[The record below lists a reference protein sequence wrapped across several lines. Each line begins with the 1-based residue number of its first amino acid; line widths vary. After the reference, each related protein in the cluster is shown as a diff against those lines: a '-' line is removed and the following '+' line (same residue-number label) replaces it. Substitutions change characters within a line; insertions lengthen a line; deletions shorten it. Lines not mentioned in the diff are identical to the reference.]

1 MKIAIVTDDNETIS
15 HHFGRATKYS
25 VFTIDDGQ
33 IITRELRE
41 KVNHRDFQREGL
53 EGPHQHQ
60 NDPRGRGF
68 GRHSGEKHKRMFA
81 TISDC
86 QILLAR
92 GMGQGAYN
100 GLQQMGIQPIITDI
114 PEIVKRCKQLSKRAL
129 RIIRSD
135 CIEWRDLHKV
145 FPVF

>member
-1 MKIAIVTDDNETIS
+1 MKIAAVTDDNQTIS
-15 HHFGRATKYS
+15 QHFGRAMKYS
-25 VFTIDDGQ
+25 VLTIDDGK
-33 IITRELRE
+33 IVARELRE
-41 KVNHRDFQREGL
+41 KANHQDFQREGL
-53 EGPHQHQ
+53 EGQHQHR

-81 TISDC
+81 TINDC

-114 PEIVKRCKQLSKRAL
+114 PEIEKAVQAVIEE
-129 RIIRSD
+129 RIEDHPER
-135 CIEWRDLHKV
+135 LH
-145 FPVF
+145 

>member
-15 HHFGRATKYS
+15 QHFGRAKKYS
-25 VFTIDDGQ
+25 VLTIDDGQ
-33 IITRELRE
+33 IIARELRE
-41 KVNHRDFQREGL
+41 KANHQDFQREGL
-53 EGPHQHQ
+53 EGQHQHQ

-81 TISDC
+81 TINDC

-114 PEIVKRCKQLSKRAL
+114 PEIEKAVQAV
-129 RIIRSD
+129 
-135 CIEWRDLHKV
+135 IEESIEDHPERLH
-145 FPVF
+145 